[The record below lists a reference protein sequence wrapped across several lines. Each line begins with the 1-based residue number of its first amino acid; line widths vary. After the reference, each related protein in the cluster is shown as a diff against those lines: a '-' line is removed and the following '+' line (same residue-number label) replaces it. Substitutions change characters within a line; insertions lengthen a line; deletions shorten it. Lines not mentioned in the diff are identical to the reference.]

1 MYDWLKPAAMTA
13 TSPQQERTAGP
24 SRERNRQPFS
34 LSDENYDLVQKE
46 ARRLNLSMSGAL
58 NVMIDE
64 LLQWRSGAR
73 RFVERR
79 NQR

>member
-1 MYDWLKPAAMTA
+1 MNA
-13 TSPQQERTAGP
+13 TSPELERTAAP

-34 LSDENYDLVQKE
+34 LSDENYDQVQKE

-58 NVMIDE
+58 NVMLDE

-79 NQR
+79 KNQR